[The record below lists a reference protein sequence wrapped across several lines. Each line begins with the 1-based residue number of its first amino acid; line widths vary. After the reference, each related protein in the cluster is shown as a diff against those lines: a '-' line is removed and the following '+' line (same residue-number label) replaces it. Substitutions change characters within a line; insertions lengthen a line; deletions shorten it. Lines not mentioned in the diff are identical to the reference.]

1 MNMNKKYNLLLVE
14 LFVIACSLIVIVYAW
29 LNRDVA
35 FVIFV
40 TYLLVVLISAT
51 IVTIYTL
58 FSRKKE
64 IEFNKHQINAVIN
77 IINANVI
84 IWRSDFAQVIPNQRV
99 KDMLGIP
106 ENVSNLDC
114 KKVLERLFTNEVF
127 TEEGLARMLQNKG
140 DEFYITCAD
149 GSECVTAWNTSILL
163 KSKKHYYLASI
174 GFDLTEMKKIQNE
187 LSITAQNL
195 AESESRYSLSMELSE
210 IGIFLTEKG
219 SYSYYISDELKRM
232 LNLDKNQITPT
243 EFKRKIY
250 KSDQSLFDIY
260 VGGLIEAGGNSETH
274 SIDIRLL
281 SKDNKYHWYLHRY
294 KSVMMPNGKSMIGGA
309 FIDITK
315 DKEKDAIIERLA
327 YVDEITEID
336 NRNKLMVTGD
346 ELYKCSKELGY
357 SYWVIV
363 LDIDKFHIIN
373 DICGYNTGNLILKDF
388 AHILCK
394 HTYMSG
400 LVARISGDNFAL
412 IIRDY
417 GDQNLPKTVVETIQS
432 DFAKLT
438 KTKLSTQEF
447 SCSAGY
453 AMMPRD
459 ANTFA
464 GVLDY
469 AEFALSS
476 AKKKESS
483 IIAFNKAMHDE
494 IINTSRV
501 EKELAEAIENNELAL
516 YYQPKIDIKSG
527 KIIGVEAL
535 IRWIKPDG
543 TVIPPYKFVPIAEK
557 NSKLIT
563 KIGDFVLAEACRQ
576 NKQWQDMGYPK
587 IIMSINLTAEDFYNK
602 NIKEC
607 ILETLAKTKL
617 KPEWLEVELTES
629 LAMKDI
635 DNAIKQMKELRDIG
649 IRLAMD
655 DFGTG
660 YSSLSYIKI
669 LPVTLIKL
677 DRSFIID
684 LETDEV
690 ARLIVSAIIDIA
702 KCKNIET
709 IAEGMETPEQV
720 QILKDA
726 GCDFAQGYLYG
737 KPMPP
742 EKLQEFMEENVKNPK
757 IYWK

>member
-1 MNMNKKYNLLLVE
+1 MNINKKYNFLLVE
-14 LFVIACSLIVIVYAW
+14 LFVIICSLVVIVYAW
-29 LNRDVA
+29 LNKDVA

-51 IVTIYTL
+51 VVTVYTL

-64 IEFNKHQINAVIN
+64 IELSKNQINSVIN

-84 IWRSDFAQVIPNQRV
+84 IWRSDFSQIIPNQMV
-99 KDMLGIP
+99 KDMLGISDKS
-106 ENVSNLDC
+106 SNIDC
-114 KKVLERLFTNEVF
+114 KQILERLFTSEVF
-127 TEEGLARMLQNKG
+127 TKDGISRMLQNKG
-140 DEFYITCAD
+140 DEFYITKAD
-149 GSECVTAWNTSILL
+149 GSQCITAWNTSILL
-163 KSKKHYYLASI
+163 KSKKYCYLASI
-174 GFDLTEMKKIQNE
+174 GFDLTEMKKMQTK
-187 LSITAQNL
+187 LSETAQNL

-210 IGIFLTEKG
+210 IGIFLAEKDG
-219 SYSYYISDELKRM
+219 DSYYISNELKKM
-232 LNLDKNQITPT
+232 LNLDKNTIAPND
-243 EFKRKIY
+243 FRKKIY
-250 KSDQSLFDIY
+250 KRDQSIFDIY
-260 VGGLIEAGGNSETH
+260 VGGLIKAGGNTKTH
-274 SIDIRLL
+274 NIDIRLL
-281 SKDNKYHWYLHRY
+281 SNDNKYHWYLHRY
-294 KSVMMPNGKSMIGGA
+294 KSIIMPNGKSMIGGA
-309 FIDITK
+309 FMDITK
-315 DKEKDAIIERLA
+315 DKEKDELIERLA
-327 YVDEITEID
+327 YVDEITQID

-373 DICGYNTGNLILKDF
+373 DIRGYNTGNVLLKDF
-388 AHILCK
+388 AHLICK
-394 HTYMSG
+394 HTHMSG

-417 GDQNLPKTVVETIQS
+417 GDPNLPRTVIETIQL
-432 DFAKLT
+432 DLANLTRTKFAT
-438 KTKLSTQEF
+438 KEF
-447 SCSAGY
+447 SCSSGY
-453 AMMPRD
+453 ALMPRD
-459 ANTFA
+459 AKSFA
-464 GVLDY
+464 GVLDC

-476 AKKKESS
+476 AKDKESS
-483 IIAFNKAMHDE
+483 IIAYTKAMHDE
-494 IINTSRV
+494 IININRV
-501 EKELAEAIENNELAL
+501 EKELADAIENNELAL

-527 KIIGVEAL
+527 KIMGVEAL

-543 TVIPPYKFVPIAEK
+543 TVIPPYRFVPIAEK

-576 NKQWQDMGYPK
+576 NKQWQDMGYPN
-587 IIMSINLTAEDFYNK
+587 IIMSINLTSEDFYK
-602 NIKEC
+602 KDIKKC
-607 ILETLAKTKL
+607 ITDVLEKTKL
-617 KPEWLEVELTES
+617 DAQWLEVELTES

-635 DNAIKQMKELRDIG
+635 DGAIEQMKQLREIG

-684 LETDEV
+684 LETDEI

-709 IAEGMETPEQV
+709 IAEGMENPKQV
-720 QILKDA
+720 EILRKA

-742 EKLQEFMEENVKNPK
+742 EKLQEFIEENMKNPK
-757 IYWK
+757 CY